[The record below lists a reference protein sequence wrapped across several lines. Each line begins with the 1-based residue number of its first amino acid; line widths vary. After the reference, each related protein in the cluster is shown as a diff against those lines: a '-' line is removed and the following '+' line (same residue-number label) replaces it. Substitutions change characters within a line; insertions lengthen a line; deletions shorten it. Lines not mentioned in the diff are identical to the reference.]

1 MNRMVFGRPMYR
13 RQLMCWLRI
22 ALCAAFINALVPT
35 LSYLFAVSTG
45 KQVIELCTSFG
56 LKKIVVDV
64 GGEDSAP
71 VAPSGHQIRCQ
82 FCLAS
87 QDAAMLVAAPAVHVQ
102 PSERQRPLLRAQLAP
117 PGQRKAW
124 PPSIPR
130 APPARFA

>member
-1 MNRMVFGRPMYR
+1 M
-13 RQLMCWLRI
+13 WLRI

-35 LSYLFAVSTG
+35 LSYLFAVSAG

-64 GGEDSAP
+64 GREDSVPAET
-71 VAPSGHQIRCQ
+71 SGHQMRCQ

-87 QDAAMLVAAPAVHVQ
+87 QDAATLIAAPVQ
-102 PSERQRPLLRAQLAP
+102 ELSPARQRLPLRVQLTS
-117 PGQRKAW
+117 PGQSKPW

-130 APPARFA
+130 APPLRLA